1 MTEEVFEM
9 HAIVHGYVQ
18 GVGFRATT
26 YQHATKLGLI
36 GTVKNLSDG
45 TVEIFAQGSRESLE
59 RLITDLKSQPRYG
72 EVERV
77 EAKHYKP
84 RAAFKDFQ
92 VIF

>member
-1 MTEEVFEM
+1 MEDVSEM

-26 YQHATKLGLI
+26 LRHAMKLGLK
-36 GTVKNLSDG
+36 GTVKNLPDG
-45 TVEIFAQGSRESLE
+45 TVEIFAQGSKELLD
-59 RLITDLKSQPRYG
+59 RLIENLKTQPRLG

-77 EAKHYKP
+77 DAKYYRPK
-84 RAAFKDFQ
+84 ASLKDFQ